1 MTQAST
7 WKSPEKV
14 FADHTQRL
22 AAGCLD
28 FVVENYTKDA
38 VFLTP
43 AGVLRGWAGVKSGL
57 AALIEAVPEAKWE
70 LAPKFA
76 GDILLLT
83 WSATSAHT
91 RIRDGVDT
99 FVFRDGQ
106 ISAQTVHYTVE
117 KSHPETGLWE

>member
-1 MTQAST
+1 MTKTST
-7 WKSPEKV
+7 WRSPQEV

-22 AAGCLD
+22 ATGNLD

-43 AGVLRGWAGVKSGL
+43 AGVLHGRPGVKSGL

-70 LAPKFA
+70 LTTKFA

-83 WSATSAHT
+83 WSATSAQT

-99 FVFRDGQ
+99 FVFRNGQ

-117 KSHPETGLWE
+117 SSHPETGLWA